1 MSFQIKAIREKK
13 HITKDELAQMSGI
26 SRATISTL
34 ENNHTA
40 ITTTETLKKI
50 ARALDVSIGDIFLD
64 WLSSRLYFLK

>member
-1 MSFQIKAIREKK
+1 MRKKK
-13 HITKDELAQMSGI
+13 HITQDELAQMSGV

-64 WLSSRLYFLK
+64 